1 MEVVVSPGFVN
12 VMTTGY
18 MASVEMLAAEAIG
31 SKMQKKASRQRF
43 ATSINKNITIIIII
57 IIIITIIDSGPI

>member
-18 MASVEMLAAEAIG
+18 MASVEILAAEAIG

-43 ATSINKNITIIIII
+43 ATTINRNITIIIII